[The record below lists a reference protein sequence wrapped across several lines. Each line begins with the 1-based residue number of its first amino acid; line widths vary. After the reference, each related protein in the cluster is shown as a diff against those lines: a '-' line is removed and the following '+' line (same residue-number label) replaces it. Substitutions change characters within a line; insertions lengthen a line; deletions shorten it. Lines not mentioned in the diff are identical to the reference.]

1 MKLFNSMLM
10 IAVVALLPTTGQAQQ
25 QRTLDVVKK
34 RGTLLCGVN
43 GQAPGFSAQNAA
55 KEWSGLDVDLCRAIA
70 AAVLGNATKVT
81 FIPTTAQDRFT
92 RLSAGEFDVLARN
105 STVNLERSVG
115 TKVRFAAI
123 TTARPSW
130 CRRISV

>member
-1 MKLFNSMLM
+1 M
-10 IAVVALLPTTGQAQQ
+10 
-25 QRTLDVVKK
+25 VKK

-123 TTARPSW
+123 NYYDGQAFMTPKARNASGVHD
-130 CRRISV
+130 S